1 MTTTEANQLETTLES
16 SLGTSLGATGVET
29 ALRAALDAQR
39 QDYLSEGTV
48 SAETRI
54 DRLDRGIDVL
64 FKYQDKIVDA
74 LNTDFSCRAR
84 QVTLLTDVAASI
96 TPLKHARKH
105 LRKWMKVQRRP
116 SSFPF
121 NLLGGRSHIEYQ
133 PLGVVGVIS
142 PWNFPVNLTF
152 SPLAGILAAGNRAMI
167 KPSEF
172 TPATSEVMKEMV
184 SEAWDPKEVVLFTG
198 GPEVGQ
204 AFSAQPFDH
213 LLFTGAT
220 SVARHI
226 MAAAARNL
234 VPVTLELGGKSP
246 VIISRTANIE
256 QSMERVMLGKTL
268 NAGQICLA
276 PDYLMVP
283 EEQLEAVIAAAQRVV
298 TAMYPSMLDNPE
310 YTAIVNARHYERLTG
325 YLQEAAQRGVRTIA
339 ISPTGED
346 FSTQQDRR
354 KIPPTLIVQ
363 PDDDMQVMEEELF
376 GPLLPIRTYKNFN
389 ETIDYVNAQ
398 PRPLAAYY
406 FGKDKQEEQ
415 AVLTRTT
422 SGGVCI
428 NDVIMHIMQEEL
440 PFGGVGP
447 SGMGAYHGLDGF
459 RTFSHAK
466 SVYRQ
471 TRLNVGKLGGMLPP
485 YGKATEQTINMQ
497 VKK

>member
-1 MTTTEANQLETTLES
+1 MNNVDTHIDET
-16 SLGTSLGATGVET
+16 
-29 ALRAALDAQR
+29 LRATLDAQR
-39 QDYLSEGTV
+39 QDYLQEGRV
-48 SAETRI
+48 SARTRR
-54 DRLDRGIDVL
+54 DRIDRGIDVL
-64 FKYQDKIVDA
+64 LKYQDKLVDA
-74 LNTDFSCRAR
+74 LNSDFSCRSR
-84 QVTLLTDVAASI
+84 QVTLLTDIAASL
-96 TPLKHARKH
+96 TPMKHARKH
-105 LRKWMKVQRRP
+105 LHTWMKPQRRP

-152 SPLAGILAAGNRAMI
+152 GPLAGILAAGNRVMI

-172 TPATSEVMKEMV
+172 TPATSDVMAEMV
-184 SEAWDPKEVVLFTG
+184 REAWDTNEVALFTG

-204 AFSAQPFDH
+204 AFSALPFDH

-246 VIISRTANIE
+246 VILSRTANIE
-256 QSMERVMLGKTL
+256 QSVERVMLGKTL

-276 PDYLMVP
+276 PDYVLVP
-283 EEQLEAVIAAAQRVV
+283 EALLETVISTAEKV
-298 TAMYPSMLDNPE
+298 TGAMYPTMLHNPE
-310 YTAIVNARHYERLTG
+310 YTAIINDRHYQRLTG
-325 YLQEAAQRGVRTIA
+325 YLQEASQRGVRV
-339 ISPTGED
+339 ISINPANED
-346 FSTQQDRR
+346 FGAHAERR
-354 KIPPTLIVQ
+354 KIPPTLLINP
-363 PDDDMQVMEEELF
+363 PDDLLVMQEELF
-376 GPLLPIRTYKNFN
+376 GPLLPIRTYKHFD
-389 ETIDYVNAQ
+389 ETIRYINAH

-406 FGKDKQEEQ
+406 FGADKQEEQ
-415 AVLTRTT
+415 AVLSQTT

-428 NDVIMHIMQEEL
+428 NDVIMHIMQEDL

-447 SGMGAYHGLDGF
+447 SGMGAYHGVDGF

-471 TRLNVGKLGGMLPP
+471 TRLNIGKLGGMLPP
-485 YGKATEQTINMQ
+485 YNKATEQTIKMQ